1 MILFAS
7 EAHSDVRR
15 VRSFLQARNP
25 DAAARAMRAIWAALQ
40 RVEQF
45 PEIGTP
51 TKDPGIRQV
60 VVRFC
65 RYGYI
70 VRYTVLPTN
79 GVIFVTR
86 IWHGREARE

>member
-7 EAHSDVRR
+7 EALSDMQR

-25 DAAARAMRAIWAALQ
+25 NAATRAMHAIWAALQ
-40 RVEQF
+40 QVERL

-51 TKDPGIRQV
+51 TKDPSIRQI
-60 VVRFC
+60 VVRFG

-70 VRYTVLPTN
+70 VRYTVLPEN
-79 GVIFVTR
+79 GAIFVAR
-86 IWHGREARE
+86 IWHGRELRE